1 MKAEEKARELK
12 RIWERRNPQHEINSD
27 TGEDMFWG
35 TVLAVFNEFAQQQKP
50 QSSEDKVKQ
59 LQELAIWM
67 TFCGYDFTQ
76 HDYYLDNRHLFTD
89 DLSTNQNK

>member
-1 MKAEEKARELK
+1 MKATELRIGNWVQTKQTEK
-12 RIWERRNPQHEINSD
+12 Q
-27 TGEDMFWG
+27 F
-35 TVLAVFNEFAQQQKP
+35 
-50 QSSEDKVKQ
+50 
-59 LQELAIWM
+59 QELAIWM